1 MALSLTMA
9 ISDYAHTRDLVTGR
23 IRPEGIDLN
32 ILSYPFEQVGL
43 RFALGREF
51 DVSEYSLAG
60 FCAHVA
66 NTPEP
71 EFVGLPVF
79 PSRVF
84 RQSSFFINDAS
95 GITSVDDL
103 RGKRVGLP
111 QWSQTATVYAR
122 GYLAHDVGLDLRDIS
137 WVQAGVNSPGRKE
150 GVDLALP
157 EGIDLVRRPDSCLSD
172 MLAAGD
178 IDCAISARPPNSFLQ
193 GDRGV
198 RRLFPDPQ
206 KVEEEYFR
214 RTGIF
219 PIMHVLV
226 VRRDIY
232 EANRWI
238 MRNLMDAFNEAK
250 ARAFDRFRDITTSFA
265 PLGWGP
271 SSFEASNRLLFP
283 DGEPWPYG
291 VRENAHTLNT
301 FLTYCHEQGVTRRRL
316 RAEDIFPPECSFE
329 VIV

>member
-1 MALSLTMA
+1 MALPLTMA

-23 IRPEGIDLN
+23 VTPEGIDLN

-51 DVSEYSLAG
+51 DVSEFSLAG
-60 FCAHVA
+60 FCAHIA
-66 NTPEP
+66 NTREP
-71 EFVGLPVF
+71 EFVGLPIF

-84 RQSSFFINDAS
+84 RQSSFFINERS
-95 GITSVDDL
+95 GIVDVSDL

-122 GYLAHDVGLDLRDIS
+122 GYLAHDVGLDLRDIT
-137 WVQAGVNSPGRKE
+137 WVQAGVNTPGRRE
-150 GVDLALP
+150 GVALALP
-157 EGIDLVRRPDSCLSD
+157 EGISLTQRPDSCLSD
-172 MLAAGD
+172 MLASGE
-178 IDCAISARPPNSFLQ
+178 IDCAISARPPNCFLQ
-193 GDRGV
+193 GDGGT
-198 RRLFPDPQ
+198 RRLFADPQ

-226 VRRDIY
+226 VRRDVY

-238 MRNLMDAFNEAK
+238 MRNLIDAFTEAK
-250 ARAFDRFRDITTSFA
+250 SRAFDRLRDITTSFA

-271 SSFEASNRLLFP
+271 SSFEDSNRLLFP

-291 VRENAHTLNT
+291 VQANSHTLNT
-301 FLTYCHEQGVTRRRL
+301 FLGYCHEQGVTHRRL
-316 RAEDIFPPECSFE
+316 SAEDLFPPECSLE